1 MKKFA
6 SPGPPWP
13 GMDLFS
19 WPPTGGGDG
28 INCRLVRVIRLR
40 ADQLKLSYDRIL
52 DGLSIEWTRWSW
64 CCWRR
69 PGLAA
74 KKSGIGCRVALSL
87 KLETSRRQFFPVW
100 QKIGG
105 RLQRLPARQGRVAGV
120 CKQKWQ
126 RRRFDVAVAKDHV
139 GFASVAQH
147 IYIPTYSKG
156 VAFPFLTRAFG
167 ILFPIKRF

>member
-1 MKKFA
+1 MRQH
-6 SPGPPWP
+6 
-13 GMDLFS
+13 MM
-19 WPPTGGGDG
+19 
-28 INCRLVRVIRLR
+28 IRLIIIER
-40 ADQLKLSYDRIL
+40 AFLAGNPGTNHVRNHAQSIGVRQNARPRHQLAIARVVRGCHGNQPASDEMRQW
-52 DGLSIEWTRWSW
+52 GH
-64 CCWRR
+64 
-69 PGLAA
+69 G
-74 KKSGIGCRVALSL
+74 SGRKFFAVRQMVAIP
-87 KLETSRRQFFPVW
+87 TT
-100 QKIGG
+100 
-105 RLQRLPARQGRVAGV
+105 QGIVAGV